1 MAQTEDRL
9 YNIGYIF
16 HIVAARSIL
25 ETCMWC
31 PHLGRKPQRLVDCE
45 CGEMNVVLG
54 AVSDVAAVVLGNIL
68 RGERIIMYLS
78 LHEMIFCALI
88 RKRF

>member
-1 MAQTEDRL
+1 
-9 YNIGYIF
+9 
-16 HIVAARSIL
+16 
-25 ETCMWC
+25 
-31 PHLGRKPQRLVDCE
+31 
-45 CGEMNVVLG
+45 MNVVLG